1 MSLLGNIIWF
11 IFGGFIQAI
20 GWYLAGIICYITII
34 GIPAGRQCFKLAK
47 LQLAPFGKKV
57 VNKDNSSLGFLAN
70 ILWLIFL
77 GWELFLA
84 NITAALFFA
93 ITIIGIPFA
102 TQSFKLARL
111 SLFPFGKDIIKTG
124 ADNL

>member
-57 VNKDNSSLGFLAN
+57 INKNKSSLGLVAN
-70 ILWLIFL
+70 IIWLIFL
-77 GWELFLA
+77 GWELFIVNLLA
-84 NITAALFFA
+84 VLFFT

-102 TQSFKLARL
+102 AQSWKLAKI
-111 SLFPFGKDIIKTG
+111 SLFPFGKDIVKF
-124 ADNL
+124 

>member
-57 VNKDNSSLGFLAN
+57 VNKGDNHSPLGLLAN
-70 ILWLIFL
+70 VLWLIFF

-102 TQSFKLARL
+102 MQSFKLAKL
-111 SLFPFGKDIIKTG
+111 SLFPFGKDIVKQ
-124 ADNL
+124 

>member
-11 IFGGFIQAI
+11 IFGGFIQAV

-57 VNKDNSSLGFLAN
+57 VNKNNSSLGILAN

-77 GWELFLA
+77 GWELFIA
-84 NITAALFFA
+84 NIIAALFFA
-93 ITIIGIPFA
+93 ITVIGFPFA
-102 TQSFKLARL
+102 VQSFKLAKL
-111 SLFPFGKDIIKTG
+111 SLFPFGKDIKIDKY
-124 ADNL
+124 